1 MSGTSWPSRKGVA
14 SRKVANPRK
23 LGWGPKGL
31 RPFLPLFTGVRGSRI
46 LRTSGTNLNQL
57 CKLPFRFIAEVTLWR
72 TMCKTQR
79 LEVSA

>member
-14 SRKVANPRK
+14 SQKVANPRN

-72 TMCKTQR
+72 TKCKTQR